1 MIKEHYN
8 PKLLI
13 SFVNPLKINLTRE
26 ELQFIRDNCFFNLK
40 IEQITKQTIAQ
51 IYDELLKLRLKHIF
65 VSRDDEMPDF
75 ENMTGEERKKNPIWQ
90 KMSPVERMYAA
101 GLVTGLDGEKITYSE
116 FKNGMSP
123 EREEK
128 IDKIRFERREKR
140 KWFREFYKLN
150 KKYGNTSNN

>member
-1 MIKEHYN
+1 MLDDKQLTVEQIREWSQYWWSKYCNSQMVPEREIY
-8 PKLLI
+8 
-13 SFVNPLKINLTRE
+13 LKIY
-26 ELQFIRDNCFFNLK
+26 QG
-40 IEQITKQTIAQ
+40 
-51 IYDELLKLRLKHIF
+51 YDELLKLRLKHIF

-140 KWFREFYKLN
+140 KWLREFFKLN